1 MDDFASTALFGLIVK
16 ELRLQGLD
24 FESTLEFT
32 GKTER
37 STKAD
42 LLDFALEKLGPIGI
56 LKIGGGIRSSK
67 PSPMGTVLMKAKTV
81 PDLLQ
86 RWQRLEVYFH
96 GNHRVRTV
104 DIAETTATLE
114 HLALKGDGP
123 SIGEDL
129 VIAGLLAALFQS
141 IGTRQ
146 LSLCLGGSVAI
157 QNDAY
162 IEEFPCSAETRIWEF
177 SWSHLETAVQEIPI
191 SETSDCTADRVRQL
205 LMSDMGRSWK
215 LASVADLLAVSTRT
229 LQRQLAQSGTSFQSL
244 LRSTRADCAALMLVE
259 QLTTLPEIGFATGFS
274 DQAHFSRDFK
284 LRFNM
289 SPKQYLALNL

>member
-67 PSPMGTVLMKAKTV
+67 PSPMGTVLMKAMTV

-229 LQRQLAQSGTSFQSL
+229 LQPHNVA
-244 LRSTRADCAALMLVE
+244 
-259 QLTTLPEIGFATGFS
+259 
-274 DQAHFSRDFK
+274 
-284 LRFNM
+284 
-289 SPKQYLALNL
+289 